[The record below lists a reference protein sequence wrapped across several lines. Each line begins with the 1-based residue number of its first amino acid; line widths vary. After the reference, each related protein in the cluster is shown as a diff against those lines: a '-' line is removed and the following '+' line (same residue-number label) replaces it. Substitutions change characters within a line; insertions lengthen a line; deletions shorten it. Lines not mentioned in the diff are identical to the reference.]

1 MASGFLVSTLIF
13 GVLLL
18 GVASFLRGLRQWRDD
33 KPKLESSGFDSISGA
48 TKNPRVWI
56 AAYAIGMIAAAGAAW
71 AYIGGDA
78 IPKPVADASLIVLG
92 AVLGIAIFV
101 LIARGTYDAVRG
113 HGRSASQAAAM
124 GGAAVGFTLVA
135 LVAVRLITA

>member
-1 MASGFLVSTLIF
+1 MASGFLISTLIF

-18 GVASFLRGLRQWRDD
+18 GAVTFIRGLRQWRDD
-33 KPKLESSGFDSISGA
+33 KPDLETSGFDTISGA
-48 TKNPRVWI
+48 MKSPRVWI
-56 AAYAIGMIAAAGAAW
+56 AAYAIGMLAAAGAAW

-78 IPKPVADASLIVLG
+78 IPQSVASASVVVLG
-92 AVLGIAIFV
+92 AVLGIAILVF
-101 LIARGTYDAVRG
+101 IAQGTYAAVRG

-135 LVAVRLITA
+135 LITVRLITA